1 MGGSIGCE
9 SPHPTTRNGGFRGC
23 MKVQQ
28 GSFEVK
34 DLRSLENL
42 VSKGAGIRITC
53 DSLSPPVLSLLVE
66 VFAEEAKP
74 TFRDLM
80 EIVAEFL
87 CSSSYSRRDI
97 RTLMR
102 RLGVDDSEMQKN
114 LIYMARSWHNRDPFT
129 GVSARR

>member
-1 MGGSIGCE
+1 LGGSIGRE
-9 SPHPTTRNGGFRGC
+9 NPHPTTRNGGFRGC
-23 MKVQQ
+23 VKVQQ
-28 GSFEVK
+28 DCFGVK
-34 DLRSLENL
+34 DQRNLENL
-42 VSKGAGIRITC
+42 VSKGAGIRIDC
-53 DSLSPPVLSLLVE
+53 DSLSPPVLSLLAE

-74 TFRDLM
+74 TYQDLM

-87 CSSSYSRRDI
+87 FSSSYSRRDL